1 MEKSTQPDNFL
12 YTKSTSQEP
21 DMNCK
26 VCKQSVNIL
35 AKTCPYCGASLSV
48 LDAGPTDL
56 FQKNSLQDRTN
67 SLIDQE
73 LDASLAEEFGPDS
86 GRGQTFGVRLGAL
99 DLPARSFLA
108 TGGPVMLQ
116 TRREEMEQIAAFV
129 ITSPHVQ
136 ANSAYKDRAERTNF
150 FFAAEDDS
158 VNAFATDCRHP
169 RIDLDPPMIVVMGG
183 LANSTRLIALAL
195 AQDQVQRNPESR
207 SLLISV
213 IRAIGSCINERQ
225 GRLGMEFTE
234 TIYTRTGLG
243 LFCDNQEVQRC
254 ARSYAAA
261 MNMSVVA
268 HELGHIVLG
277 HTLGATLSLEAS
289 RNQEREADSF
299 AATIADTS
307 PFSDYTV
314 AGGIFWWVLLTWRE
328 EVRDPVSVTTHPHS
342 RERLMDYIRA
352 NRSQA
357 AALGMDEQIINDF
370 LP

>member
-1 MEKSTQPDNFL
+1 
-12 YTKSTSQEP
+12 
-21 DMNCK
+21 MNCK
-26 VCKQSVNIL
+26 VCKQPVNIL
-35 AKTCPYCGASLSV
+35 AKTCLHCGASLSV

-56 FQKNSLQDRTN
+56 FQKNSLLDRTN

-73 LDASLAEEFGPDS
+73 LDASLAEEFGPDN

-108 TGGPVMLQ
+108 TGGPVMLK

-136 ANSAYKDRAERTNF
+136 TNPAYKSRAERTHF
-150 FFAAEDDS
+150 FFAAEDDT

-169 RIDLDPPMIVVMGG
+169 QIDLDPPMIVVMGG

-195 AQDQVQRNPESR
+195 AQDKVQQNPESR
-207 SLLISV
+207 HLLISV
-213 IRAIGSCINERQ
+213 IHAIGNCINEQQ
-225 GRLGMEFTE
+225 GQLEMEFAE
-234 TIYTRTGLG
+234 TIYTNSGLE
-243 LFCDNQEVQRC
+243 LSCKNQEVQRR
-254 ARSYAAA
+254 ARSYGAA
-261 MNMSVVA
+261 MNMSVLA

-277 HTLGATLSLEAS
+277 HTLGVTLSMEAS
-289 RNQEREADSF
+289 RNQERQADSF
-299 AATIADTS
+299 AATIAGTS

-328 EVRDPVSVTTHPHS
+328 EVCDPENATTHPHS

-352 NRSQA
+352 NQSQA